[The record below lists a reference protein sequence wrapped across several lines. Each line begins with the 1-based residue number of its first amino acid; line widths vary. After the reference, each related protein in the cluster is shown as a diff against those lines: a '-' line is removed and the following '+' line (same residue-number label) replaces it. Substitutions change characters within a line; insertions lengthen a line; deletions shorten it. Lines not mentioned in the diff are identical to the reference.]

1 MTQAQAEAQVLTLAQ
16 LQALADEEAEIGLD
30 LSVASV
36 GGGNFQKHFPPGWT
50 LAYYSGYIEKGSH
63 RARNPKAGEK
73 NDPKPQ
79 AQHTFHLIGP
89 QYLNDDGTAYQMDT
103 FDQNIGNNEKA
114 GAFLMFKAMNYRGDK
129 KRFPQLLGNLYLVE
143 IVDYVSKTAAP
154 GTPPKSII
162 NLKSISPAIDRLS
175 GQPYAP
181 PLPWQDSWA
190 KLFMW
195 EKPHLAGWDALYID
209 GTNETTGKSKNWIQ
223 ETIVGATNF
232 AGSPLEIL
240 LRTSQ
245 RPVPAARVQTAV
257 APAVGVAAP
266 GLLPPATPAL
276 APAAAV
282 APPVQPVG
290 IAPNVVAAQPVAPVA
305 PVSQPAGAVAA
316 TTIAAPV
323 AASPVSPVS
332 PTLVAPAPAAV
343 VAPANPVVAPAV
355 VEPVLPVVPQ

>member
-36 GGGNFQKHFPPGWT
+36 GGGSFSKHFKPGYT

-63 RARNPKAGEK
+63 RARNPKAGDK

-79 AQHTFHLIGP
+79 AQHTFHLISAD
-89 QYLNDDGTAYQMDT
+89 YLNDDGTAYQMDT

-114 GAFLMFKAMNYRGDK
+114 GAFLMFKAMNYRNDK
-129 KRFPQLLGNLYLVE
+129 KRFPQLLGNLYIVE
-143 IVDYVSKTAAP
+143 IVDYLPKNAPP
-154 GTPPKSII
+154 GTEPRSII
-162 NLKSISPAIDRLS
+162 NLKNIRPPIDVMS
-175 GQPYAP
+175 GQPYPA
-181 PLPWQDSWA
+181 PLPWQDTWA

-245 RPVPAARVQTAV
+245 RPVPAARVQTV
-257 APAVGVAAP
+257 TAPAVGVAAP
-266 GLLPPATPAL
+266 GLLPQPAAGVVPGL

-282 APPVQPVG
+282 APTVQPVG
-290 IAPNVVAAQPVAPVA
+290 IAPASIPV
-305 PVSQPAGAVAA
+305 
-316 TTIAAPV
+316 TAAPV
-323 AASPVSPVS
+323 AVTPPN
-332 PTLVAPAPAAV
+332 VAPLG
-343 VAPANPVVAPAV
+343 PVVAPAV
-355 VEPVLPVVPQ
+355 TPVAPVAVAPVAATVEPVLPEIPY